1 VSIEQKQF
9 VIFADIHNP
18 YCSKMKEKILS
29 LLGFPPPASLKK
41 TYGPWKDGTS
51 IVENTLVVDG
61 RNVSN
66 ATALKAVY
74 SQLQE
79 GVKSIKANGKVLIY
93 SVEPELL
100 DTSTGLNASVHH
112 STYQRALEGISRSL
126 AKELGG
132 RGTTVNLLKLPPNMD
147 LKNYETVQAFFT
159 SGRSA
164 FITGQAVTTNDATT
178 SGRELSE
185 KICVVTGGAG
195 GIGSA
200 TVKRLAT
207 EGATVIIADMPQMEE
222 RAKSLLSNAGKV
234 SFLGADLTDEAAR
247 KTLLETIK
255 EKHGRIDVLV
265 NNAGITRDKTLKNMP
280 EHYWDNLIAIN
291 LTAVINLTEDALAMG
306 LIPEGGRII
315 STSSI
320 SGIAGNFGQT
330 NYTATKAALIGYSAA
345 KSKELK
351 AKGITINAIA
361 PGYIE
366 TDMVKTMP
374 LMTRIFAERLTSLAQ
389 AGKPEDIAEAIAFLA
404 HPGAESI
411 NGQVLRVCGG
421 SFLGA

>member
-1 VSIEQKQF
+1 
-9 VIFADIHNP
+9 
-18 YCSKMKEKILS
+18 MKEKILA
-29 LLGFPPPASLKK
+29 LLGFPPPAVLNK
-41 TYGPWKDGTS
+41 TYGPWKDGTTT
-51 IVENTLVVDG
+51 VENALIVDG
-61 RNVSN
+61 RNVNN
-66 ATALKAVY
+66 AESLKAVFDE
-74 SQLQE
+74 LQA
-79 GVKSIKANGKVLIY
+79 GVKNIKANGKVLIY

-100 DTSTGLNASVHH
+100 TDSHH
-112 STYQRALEGISRSL
+112 STFQRALEGISRSL

-132 RGTTVNLLKLPPNMD
+132 RGTSVNLVKLPPNVD
-147 LKNYETVQAFFT
+147 LKNYATVQEFFT
-159 SGRSA
+159 SGRCA
-164 FITGQAVTTNDATT
+164 FITGQAVAANEATK
-178 SGRELSE
+178 SGSELSD

-200 TVKRLAT
+200 TVKRLAA

-222 RAKSLLSNAGKV
+222 RAKSLLSSKV

-247 KTLLETIK
+247 KNLLETIK
-255 EKHGRIDVLV
+255 AQHERIDVLV

-280 EHYWDNLIAIN
+280 EHYWDQLIAIN
-291 LTAVINLTEDALAMG
+291 LTAVINLTEDALEMG

-330 NYTATKAALIGYSAA
+330 NYTATKAALIGYSSS

-389 AGKPEDIAEAIAFLA
+389 AGKPEDIAEAMAFLA
-404 HPGAESI
+404 HPGVQSI

>member
-1 VSIEQKQF
+1 
-9 VIFADIHNP
+9 
-18 YCSKMKEKILS
+18 MKEKILS
-29 LLGFPPPASLKK
+29 LFGFPPPTPLIK
-41 TYGPWKDGTS
+41 TYGPWKNGTTT
-51 IVENTLVVDG
+51 VENALIIDG

-66 ATALKAVY
+66 SAALKAVFNE
-74 SQLQE
+74 LQE
-79 GVKSIKANGKVLIY
+79 GVKQIKANGKVLIY
-93 SVEPELL
+93 SIEPELL
-100 DTSTGLNASVHH
+100 EDVHH
-112 STYQRALEGISRSL
+112 STYQRSLEGISRSL

-132 RGTTVNLLKLPPNMD
+132 KGTTVNLIKLPPNVD
-147 LKNYETVQAFFT
+147 VKNYKTVEEFFT

-164 FITGQAVTTNDATT
+164 FITGQAVSVNEASS

-200 TVKRLAT
+200 TVKRLAA

-222 RAKSLLSNAGKV
+222 RAKTLLSDTSASLSEGKV
-234 SFLGADLTDEAAR
+234 SFLGADLTNADAR
-247 KTLLETIK
+247 KQLLETIK
-255 EKHGRIDVLV
+255 EKHGRIDVLI

-280 EHYWDNLIAIN
+280 EHYWDSLIAIN

-330 NYTATKAALIGYSAA
+330 NYTATKAALIGYSAS

-351 AKGITINAIA
+351 SKGITINAIA

-389 AGKPEDIAEAIAFLA
+389 AGKPEDIAEAMAFLA

>member
-1 VSIEQKQF
+1 
-9 VIFADIHNP
+9 
-18 YCSKMKEKILS
+18 MKEKILL
-29 LLGFPPPASLKK
+29 LLGFPPPALLKK

-51 IVENTLVVDG
+51 VVDNTLVIDG
-61 RNVSN
+61 RNVNN
-66 ATALKAVY
+66 ATELKAVY

-100 DTSTGLNASVHH
+100 DTSTGLSASVHH

-132 RGTTVNLLKLPPNMD
+132 RGTTVNLVKLPPNVD
-147 LKNYETVQAFFT
+147 LKNYKTVQEFFT

-164 FITGQAVTTNDATT
+164 FITGQAITANHATT
-178 SGRELSE
+178 SRRELSE

-200 TVKRLAT
+200 TVNRLAT
-207 EGATVIIADMPQMEE
+207 EGATVIIADMPQMED
-222 RAKSLLSNAGKV
+222 RAVSLLNDTSTPLSAGKV
-234 SFLGADLTDEAAR
+234 SFMGADLTDESAR
-247 KTLLETIK
+247 KSLLKSIK
-255 EKHGRIDVLV
+255 EKHGRVDVLI

-315 STSSI
+315 NTSSI

-366 TDMVKTMP
+366 TEMVKTMP

-389 AGKPEDIAEAIAFLA
+389 AGKPEDIAEAMAFLA

>member
-1 VSIEQKQF
+1 
-9 VIFADIHNP
+9 
-18 YCSKMKEKILS
+18 MKEKILS
-29 LLGFPPPASLKK
+29 LLGFPPPTLLIK
-41 TYGPWKDGTS
+41 TYEPWKDGTS
-51 IVENTLVVDG
+51 IVENPLIVDG

-66 ATALKAVY
+66 AAALKTVFH
-74 SQLQE
+74 QLQE
-79 GVKSIKANGKVLIY
+79 GVKSSKLNGKVLIY
-93 SVEPELL
+93 SVQPELL
-100 DTSTGLNASVHH
+100 EDVHH
-112 STYQRALEGISRSL
+112 STYQRSLEGISRSL

-132 RGTTVNLLKLPPNMD
+132 RGTTVNLIKLPPNAD
-147 LKNYETVQAFFT
+147 LSNYTTVQEFFT

-164 FITGQAVTTNDATT
+164 FITGQAISANEAAR

-200 TVKRLAT
+200 TVKRLAS
-207 EGATVIIADMPQMEE
+207 EGATVIIADMPQMED
-222 RAKSLLSNAGKV
+222 RAKTLLSDKV
-234 SFLGADLTDEAAR
+234 SFLGADLTDEATR
-247 KTLLETIK
+247 KILLETIK
-255 EKHGRIDVLV
+255 GQHGRIDVLI

-280 EHYWDNLIAIN
+280 EQYWDNLIAIN
-291 LTAVINLTEDALAMG
+291 LTAVINLTEEALTMG
-306 LIPEGGRII
+306 LIPAGGRII

-330 NYTATKAALIGYSAA
+330 NYTATKAALIGYSAS

-374 LMTRIFAERLTSLAQ
+374 MMTRIFAERLTSLAQ
-389 AGKPEDIAEAIAFLA
+389 AGKPEDIAEAMAFLA

>member
-1 VSIEQKQF
+1 
-9 VIFADIHNP
+9 
-18 YCSKMKEKILS
+18 MKEKILS
-29 LLGFPPPASLKK
+29 LLGFPPPTPLKK
-41 TYGPWKDGTS
+41 TYSPWKDGTS
-51 IVENTLVVDG
+51 VVENTLVVDG

-66 ATALKAVY
+66 ATALKLIFN
-74 SQLQE
+74 QLQE

-93 SVEPELL
+93 SVQPELL
-100 DTSTGLNASVHH
+100 EDVHH

-132 RGTTVNLLKLPPNMD
+132 RGTTVNLVKLQPNVD
-147 LKNYETVQAFFT
+147 LNNYETVEEFFT

-164 FITGQAVTTNDATT
+164 FITGQAVVANDATK

-200 TVKRLAT
+200 TVKRLAS
-207 EGATVIIADMPQMEE
+207 EGATVVIADMPQMEE
-222 RAKSLLSNAGKV
+222 RAKSMLSDKV

-247 KTLLETIK
+247 KNLLETIK

-280 EHYWDNLIAIN
+280 EHYWDSLIAIN

-330 NYTATKAALIGYSAA
+330 NYTATKAALIGYSAS

-374 LMTRIFAERLTSLAQ
+374 LTTRIFAERLTSLAQ
-389 AGKPEDIAEAIAFLA
+389 AGKPEDIAEAMAFLA

>member
-1 VSIEQKQF
+1 
-9 VIFADIHNP
+9 
-18 YCSKMKEKILS
+18 MKEKILS
-29 LLGFPPPASLKK
+29 LFGFPPPTPLKK
-41 TYGPWKDGTS
+41 TYTPWRDGTS
-51 IVENTLVVDG
+51 MVDNALVIDG
-61 RNVSN
+61 RKVKDEVG
-66 ATALKAVY
+66 LKQVFN
-74 SQLQE
+74 QLQE
-79 GVKSIKANGKVLIY
+79 GVKKIRSNGKVLVY
-93 SVEPELL
+93 SVQPELL
-100 DTSTGLNASVHH
+100 TDAMH
-112 STYQRALEGISRSL
+112 STYQRALEGILRSL

-132 RGTTVNLLKLPPNMD
+132 RGTTVNLLKLPPNAELSD
-147 LKNYETVQAFFT
+147 YTVPQEFFT

-164 FITGQAVTTNDATT
+164 FISGQAISLNDAKSPT
-178 SGRELSE
+178 GDLSE

-200 TVKRLAT
+200 TVKRLAS
-207 EGATVIIADMPQMEE
+207 EGATVIIADIPQMEE
-222 RAKSLLSNAGKV
+222 RATVLLTETV
-234 SFLGADLTDEAAR
+234 SFMGADLTDEAAR
-247 KTLLETIK
+247 KQLLETIK
-255 EKHGRIDVLV
+255 EKHGRIDVLI

-280 EHYWDNLIAIN
+280 EHYWDDLIAIN
-291 LTAVINLTEDALAMG
+291 LTAVINLTEDALEMG

-330 NYTATKAALIGYSAA
+330 NYTATKAALIGYSASKA
-345 KSKELK
+345 KELK

-366 TDMVKTMP
+366 TEMVKTMP

-389 AGKPEDIAEAIAFLA
+389 AGKPEDIAEAMAFLA
-404 HPGAESI
+404 HPGSQSI

>member
-1 VSIEQKQF
+1 
-9 VIFADIHNP
+9 
-18 YCSKMKEKILS
+18 MKLQ
-29 LLGFPPPASLKK
+29 P
-41 TYGPWKDGTS
+41 
-51 IVENTLVVDG
+51 NVD
-61 RNVSN
+61 
-66 ATALKAVY
+66 
-74 SQLQE
+74 
-79 GVKSIKANGKVLIY
+79 
-93 SVEPELL
+93 
-100 DTSTGLNASVHH
+100 LN
-112 STYQRALEGISRSL
+112 
-126 AKELGG
+126 
-132 RGTTVNLLKLPPNMD
+132 
-147 LKNYETVQAFFT
+147 NYETVEEFFT

-164 FITGQAVTTNDATT
+164 FITGQAVVANDATK

-200 TVKRLAT
+200 TVKRLAS
-207 EGATVIIADMPQMEE
+207 EGATVVIADMPQMEE
-222 RAKSLLSNAGKV
+222 RAKSMLSDKV

-247 KTLLETIK
+247 KNLLETIK

-280 EHYWDNLIAIN
+280 EHYWDSLIAIN

-330 NYTATKAALIGYSAA
+330 NYTATKAALIGYSAS

-366 TDMVKTMP
+366 TDIVKTMP
-374 LMTRIFAERLTSLAQ
+374 LTTRIFAERLTSLAQ
-389 AGKPEDIAEAIAFLA
+389 AGKPEDIAEAMAFLA

>member
-1 VSIEQKQF
+1 
-9 VIFADIHNP
+9 
-18 YCSKMKEKILS
+18 MKEKILS
-29 LLGFPPPASLKK
+29 LFGFPPPTPLIK
-41 TYGPWKDGTS
+41 TYGPWKNGTTTVDNAL
-51 IVENTLVVDG
+51 IVDG

-66 ATALKAVY
+66 AAALKAIFNE
-74 SQLQE
+74 LQE
-79 GVKSIKANGKVLIY
+79 GVKQIMANGKVLIY
-93 SVEPELL
+93 SIQPELL
-100 DTSTGLNASVHH
+100 EDVHH
-112 STYQRALEGISRSL
+112 STYQRSLEGISRSL

-132 RGTTVNLLKLPPNMD
+132 KGTTVNLIKLPPNVD
-147 LKNYETVQAFFT
+147 VKNYKTVEEFFT

-164 FITGQAVTTNDATT
+164 FITGQAVSANEASS
-178 SGRELSE
+178 SGREFSE

-200 TVKRLAT
+200 TVKRLAA

-222 RAKSLLSNAGKV
+222 RAKTLLSDTSASLSEGKV
-234 SFLGADLTDEAAR
+234 SFLGADLTKADAR
-247 KTLLETIK
+247 KQLLETIK
-255 EKHGRIDVLV
+255 EKHGRIDVLI

-280 EHYWDNLIAIN
+280 EHYWDSLIAIN

-330 NYTATKAALIGYSAA
+330 NYTATKAALIGYSAS

-351 AKGITINAIA
+351 SKGITINAIA

-389 AGKPEDIAEAIAFLA
+389 AGKPEDIAEAMAFLA

>member
-1 VSIEQKQF
+1 
-9 VIFADIHNP
+9 
-18 YCSKMKEKILS
+18 MKEKILA
-29 LLGFPPPASLKK
+29 LLGFPPPTPLKK

-51 IVENTLVVDG
+51 IVENALVVDG

-66 ATALKAVY
+66 AAALK
-74 SQLQE
+74 SIFDELQT
-79 GVKSIKANGKVLIY
+79 GGKNIKANGKVLIY
-93 SVEPELL
+93 SIQPELL
-100 DTSTGLNASVHH
+100 EDVHH

-132 RGTTVNLLKLPPNMD
+132 RGTTVNLVKLPANVD
-147 LKNYETVQAFFT
+147 LKNYTTVQEFFT

-164 FITGQAVTTNDATT
+164 FITGQAVATNEASR

-200 TVKRLAT
+200 TVKRLAA

-222 RAKSLLSNAGKV
+222 RATSLLSDKV
-234 SFLGADLTDEAAR
+234 SFLGTDLTKPEAR
-247 KTLLETIK
+247 KQLLDDIK
-255 EKHGRIDVLV
+255 AKQGRIDVLI
-265 NNAGITRDKTLKNMP
+265 NNAGITRDKTMKNMP
-280 EHYWDNLIAIN
+280 EHYWDQVIAIN
-291 LTAVINLTEDALAMG
+291 LTAVIALTEEALAEG

-330 NYTATKAALIGYSAA
+330 NYTATKAALIGYSASKA
-345 KSKELK
+345 KELK

-366 TDMVKTMP
+366 TEMVKTMP

-389 AGKPEDIAEAIAFLA
+389 AGKPEDIAEAMAFLA
-404 HPGAESI
+404 HPGAECI

>member
-1 VSIEQKQF
+1 
-9 VIFADIHNP
+9 
-18 YCSKMKEKILS
+18 
-29 LLGFPPPASLKK
+29 
-41 TYGPWKDGTS
+41 
-51 IVENTLVVDG
+51 
-61 RNVSN
+61 
-66 ATALKAVY
+66 
-74 SQLQE
+74 
-79 GVKSIKANGKVLIY
+79 
-93 SVEPELL
+93 
-100 DTSTGLNASVHH
+100 
-112 STYQRALEGISRSL
+112 
-126 AKELGG
+126 
-132 RGTTVNLLKLPPNMD
+132 VNLVKLPPNVD
-147 LKNYETVQAFFT
+147 LKNYKTVQEFFT

-164 FITGQAVTTNDATT
+164 FISGQALNLNEATK

-200 TVKRLAT
+200 TVKRLAA
-207 EGATVIIADMPQMEE
+207 EGATVIIADIPQMEE
-222 RAKSLLSNAGKV
+222 RASSLIGGKV
-234 SFLGADLTDEAAR
+234 SFMGADLTDDNAR
-247 KTLLETIK
+247 KSLLESIK
-255 EKHGRIDVLV
+255 KKHGRIDVLV

-330 NYTATKAALIGYSAA
+330 NYTATKAALIGYSAS

-351 AKGITINAIA
+351 LKGITINAIA
-361 PGYIE
+361 PGYIK

-389 AGKPEDIAEAIAFLA
+389 AGKPEDIAEAMAFLA
-404 HPGAESI
+404 HPGAESV

>member
-1 VSIEQKQF
+1 
-9 VIFADIHNP
+9 
-18 YCSKMKEKILS
+18 MKERILS
-29 LLGFPPPASLKK
+29 LFGFPPPTPLKK
-41 TYGPWKDGTS
+41 TYGPWKNGT
-51 IVENTLVVDG
+51 VTVNDALVVDG
-61 RNVSN
+61 RNISN
-66 ATALKAVY
+66 PAALKAFY
-74 SQLQE
+74 IELQD
-79 GVKSIKANGKVLIY
+79 GVKSIGSNGKVLIC
-93 SVEPELL
+93 SVQPEMLADVL
-100 DTSTGLNASVHH
+100 H
-112 STYQRALEGISRSL
+112 STYQRSLDGSARSL
-126 AKELGG
+126 AKELGA
-132 RGTTVNLLKLPPNMD
+132 RGTTVNLVKFPPNVA
-147 LKNYETVQAFFT
+147 LKDYATVQEFFT

-164 FITGQAVTTNDATT
+164 FITGQTISVNEASS

-185 KICVVTGGAG
+185 KVCLVTGGAG

-200 TVKRLAT
+200 TVKRLAS

-222 RAKSLLSNAGKV
+222 RAKSSLSDKV
-234 SFLGADLTDEAAR
+234 SFLAADLTNEEAR
-247 KTLLETIK
+247 KQLLESIK
-255 EKHGRIDVLV
+255 AKHGRIDVLI

-280 EHYWDNLIAIN
+280 EHYWDQVIAIN
-291 LTAVINLTEDALAMG
+291 LTAVINLSEEALALG

-330 NYTATKAALIGYSAA
+330 NYTATKAALIGYSASR
-345 KSKELK
+345 SKALK
-351 AKGITINAIA
+351 AQGITVNAIA

-389 AGKPEDIAEAIAFLA
+389 AGKPEDIAEAMAFLA
-404 HPGAESI
+404 HPGAQSI

>member
-1 VSIEQKQF
+1 
-9 VIFADIHNP
+9 
-18 YCSKMKEKILS
+18 MKEKILS
-29 LLGFPPPASLKK
+29 LLGFPPPTLLIK
-41 TYGPWKDGTS
+41 TYEPWKDGTS
-51 IVENTLVVDG
+51 IVENPLIIDG

-66 ATALKAVY
+66 AAALKTVFH
-74 SQLQE
+74 QLQE
-79 GVKSIKANGKVLIY
+79 GVKSSKLNGKVLIY
-93 SVEPELL
+93 SVQPELL
-100 DTSTGLNASVHH
+100 EDVHH
-112 STYQRALEGISRSL
+112 STYQRSLEGISRSL

-132 RGTTVNLLKLPPNMD
+132 RGTTVNLIKLPPNAD
-147 LKNYETVQAFFT
+147 LSNYTTVQEFFT

-164 FITGQAVTTNDATT
+164 FITGQAISANEAAR

-200 TVKRLAT
+200 TVKRLAS

-222 RAKSLLSNAGKV
+222 RAKTLLSDKV
-234 SFLGADLTDEAAR
+234 SFLGADLTDEATR

-255 EKHGRIDVLV
+255 GQHGRIDVLI

-280 EHYWDNLIAIN
+280 EQYWDNLIAIN
-291 LTAVINLTEDALAMG
+291 LTAVINLTEEALTMG
-306 LIPEGGRII
+306 LIPAGGRII

-330 NYTATKAALIGYSAA
+330 NYTATKAALIGYSAS

-374 LMTRIFAERLTSLAQ
+374 MMTRIFAERLTSLAQ
-389 AGKPEDIAEAIAFLA
+389 AGKPEDIAEAMAFLA

>member
-1 VSIEQKQF
+1 M
-9 VIFADIHNP
+9 
-18 YCSKMKEKILS
+18 MKEKILA
-29 LLGFPPPASLKK
+29 LLGFPPPTPLKK
-41 TYGPWKDGTS
+41 TYGTWKDGTS
-51 IVENTLVVDG
+51 KAENTVVVDG
-61 RNVSN
+61 RKVCNPSTLN
-66 ATALKAVY
+66 AFKDE
-74 SQLQE
+74 LQN
-79 GVKSIKANGKVLIY
+79 GIRAIKSNGKVLIY
-93 SVEPELL
+93 STQPELL
-100 DTSTGLNASVHH
+100 ENVHH
-112 STYQRALEGISRSL
+112 STYQRSLEGISRSL

-132 RGTTVNLLKLPPNMD
+132 RGTTVNLVKLPPNVNVS
-147 LKNYETVQAFFT
+147 NYKTVEEFFT

-164 FITGQAVTTNDATT
+164 FITGQALVANEAVK

-200 TVKRLAT
+200 TVKRLAA
-207 EGATVIIADMPQMEE
+207 EGATVVIADIPQMEE
-222 RAKSLLSNAGKV
+222 RASSLLNDYI
-234 SFLGADLTDEAAR
+234 SFLGADLTDETAR
-247 KTLLETIK
+247 KQLLEMIK

-280 EHYWDNLIAIN
+280 EHYWDQVIDIN
-291 LTAVINLTEDALAMG
+291 LSAVIALTEDALEMG

-315 STSSI
+315 GTSSI

-330 NYTATKAALIGYSAA
+330 NYTATKAALIGYSAS

-351 AKGITINAIA
+351 SKGITINAIA

-389 AGKPEDIAEAIAFLA
+389 AGKPEDIAEAMAFLA
-404 HPGAESI
+404 HPGAECI

>member
-1 VSIEQKQF
+1 
-9 VIFADIHNP
+9 
-18 YCSKMKEKILS
+18 MKEKILA
-29 LLGFPPPASLKK
+29 LLGFPPPTPLKK
-41 TYGPWKDGTS
+41 TYTPWKDGTKT
-51 IVENTLVVDG
+51 VENALIIDG
-61 RNVSN
+61 RDVKDE
-66 ATALKAVY
+66 AGLKRVFNE
-74 SQLQE
+74 LQA
-79 GVKSIKANGKVLIY
+79 GVKTIKANGKVLIY
-93 SVEPELL
+93 SVQPELVD
-100 DTSTGLNASVHH
+100 DTQH

-126 AKELGG
+126 AKEVGG
-132 RGTTVNLLKLPPNMD
+132 RGTTVNLVNLPPNVD
-147 LKNYETVQAFFT
+147 LKNYETVQEFFT

-164 FITGQAVTTNDATT
+164 FITAQAVSVNETSK
-178 SGRELSE
+178 SGRELAE

-200 TVKRLAT
+200 TVKRLAA
-207 EGATVIIADMPQMEE
+207 EGATVIIADIPQMEE
-222 RAKSLLSNAGKV
+222 RAASILGGKV
-234 SFLGADLTDEAAR
+234 SFMGADLTDANTR
-247 KTLLETIK
+247 KALLESIK

-330 NYTATKAALIGYSAA
+330 NYTATKAALIGYSAS

-389 AGKPEDIAEAIAFLA
+389 AGKPEDIAEAMAFLA
-404 HPGAESI
+404 HPGAQSI

>member
-1 VSIEQKQF
+1 
-9 VIFADIHNP
+9 
-18 YCSKMKEKILS
+18 MKERILS
-29 LLGFPPPASLKK
+29 LLGFPPPAVLDK
-41 TYGPWKDGTS
+41 TYGSWKDGTS
-51 IVENTLVVDG
+51 VVENALVVDG

-66 ATALKAVY
+66 ATALKALFD
-74 SQLQE
+74 QLQA
-79 GVKSIKANGKVLIY
+79 GVKNIKANGKVLIY
-93 SVEPELL
+93 AIQPDLL
-100 DTSTGLNASVHH
+100 KDVHH

-132 RGTTVNLLKLPPNMD
+132 KGTTVNLVKLPPNVE
-147 LKNYETVQAFFT
+147 LKNYATVQEFFT

-164 FITGQAVTTNDATT
+164 FITGQAVAANEATK

-200 TVKRLAT
+200 TVKRLAS
-207 EGATVIIADMPQMEE
+207 EGATVVIADMPQMEE
-222 RAKSLLSNAGKV
+222 RAISLLSDKV

-247 KTLLETIK
+247 KNLLETIK
-255 EKHGRIDVLV
+255 KKHGRIDVLV

-280 EHYWDNLIAIN
+280 EHYWDQLIAIN

-306 LIPEGGRII
+306 LIPHGGRII

-330 NYTATKAALIGYSAA
+330 NYTATKAALIGYSAS

-366 TDMVKTMP
+366 TEMVKTMP

-389 AGKPEDIAEAIAFLA
+389 AGKPEDIAEAMAFLA

>member
-1 VSIEQKQF
+1 
-9 VIFADIHNP
+9 
-18 YCSKMKEKILS
+18 MKEKILA
-29 LLGFPPPASLKK
+29 LLGFPPPAVLNK
-41 TYGPWKDGTS
+41 TYGPWKDGTTT
-51 IVENTLVVDG
+51 VENALIVDG
-61 RNVSN
+61 RNVNN
-66 ATALKAVY
+66 AESLKAVFDE
-74 SQLQE
+74 LQA
-79 GVKSIKANGKVLIY
+79 GVKNIKANGKVLIY
-93 SVEPELL
+93 SVQPELL
-100 DTSTGLNASVHH
+100 EDVHH

-132 RGTTVNLLKLPPNMD
+132 RGTSVNLVKLPPNVD
-147 LKNYETVQAFFT
+147 LKNYATVQEFFT
-159 SGRSA
+159 SGRCA
-164 FITGQAVTTNDATT
+164 FITGQAVAANEATK
-178 SGRELSE
+178 SGSELSD

-200 TVKRLAT
+200 TVKRLAA

-222 RAKSLLSNAGKV
+222 RAKSLLSSKV

-247 KTLLETIK
+247 KNLLETIK
-255 EKHGRIDVLV
+255 AQHERIDVLV

-280 EHYWDNLIAIN
+280 EHYWDQLIAIN
-291 LTAVINLTEDALAMG
+291 LTAVINLTEDALEMG

-330 NYTATKAALIGYSAA
+330 NYTATKAALIGYSSS

-389 AGKPEDIAEAIAFLA
+389 AGKPEDIAEAMAFLA
-404 HPGAESI
+404 HPGAQSI

>member
-1 VSIEQKQF
+1 
-9 VIFADIHNP
+9 
-18 YCSKMKEKILS
+18 MKEKILS
-29 LLGFPPPASLKK
+29 LFGFPPPAILNK
-41 TYGPWKDGTS
+41 TYDPWKDGTTS
-51 IVENTLVVDG
+51 VENALVVDG
-61 RNVSN
+61 RTVSN
-66 ATALKAVY
+66 ASALKEIFH
-74 SQLQE
+74 QLQA
-79 GVKSIKANGKVLIY
+79 GVKEIKANGKVLIY
-93 SVEPELL
+93 SVQPELL
-100 DTSTGLNASVHH
+100 SDTHH

-132 RGTTVNLLKLPPNMD
+132 RGTTVNLIKLPPNVELM
-147 LKNYETVQAFFT
+147 NYKTIEEFFT

-164 FITGQAVTTNDATT
+164 FITGQALTANEATK

-200 TVKRLAT
+200 TVKRLAS
-207 EGATVIIADMPQMEE
+207 EGATVIIADMLQMEE
-222 RAKSLLSNAGKV
+222 RAKSLLSEKV
-234 SFLGADLTDEAAR
+234 SFLGADLTDESAR
-247 KTLLETIK
+247 KKLLETIK

-291 LTAVINLTEDALAMG
+291 LTAVINLTEDALEMG
-306 LIPEGGRII
+306 LIPNGGRII

-330 NYTATKAALIGYSAA
+330 NYTATKAALIGYSAS

-389 AGKPEDIAEAIAFLA
+389 AGKPEDIAEAMAFLA

>member
-1 VSIEQKQF
+1 
-9 VIFADIHNP
+9 
-18 YCSKMKEKILS
+18 MKEKILA
-29 LLGFPPPASLKK
+29 LLGFPPPAILNK
-41 TYGPWKDGTS
+41 TYEPWSQGTETVS
-51 IVENTLVVDG
+51 NALVVDG

-66 ATALKAVY
+66 ATALKDVY
-74 SQLQE
+74 NQLQA

-93 SVEPELL
+93 SVNPSLL
-100 DTSTGLNASVHH
+100 EDVHH

-132 RGTTVNLLKLPPNMD
+132 RGTTVNLLKLPPNVD
-147 LKNYETVQAFFT
+147 LKNYQTPTEFFT

-164 FITGQAVTTNDATT
+164 FITGQAIALNDATK

-185 KICVVTGGAG
+185 KVCLVTGGAG

-200 TVKRLAT
+200 TVKRLEA
-207 EGATVIIADMPQMEE
+207 EGATVIIADIPAMESK
-222 RAKSLLSNAGKV
+222 AAGLLSDNV
-234 SFLGADLTDEAAR
+234 SFMGADLTDESAR
-247 KTLLETIK
+247 KKLLEEVK
-255 EKHGRIDVLV
+255 EKHGRIDVLI

-280 EHYWDNLIAIN
+280 EHYWDQLIAIN
-291 LTAVINLTEDALAMG
+291 LTAVINLTEEALAME
-306 LIPEGGRII
+306 LIPNGGRII
-315 STSSI
+315 GTSSI

-330 NYTATKAALIGYSAA
+330 NYTATKAALIGYAA
-345 KSKELK
+345 SKSKELREK
-351 AKGITINAIA
+351 RITINAIA

-366 TDMVKTMP
+366 TEMVKTMP

-389 AGKPEDIAEAIAFLA
+389 AGKSEDIAEAMAFLA
-404 HPGAESI
+404 HPGAESV

>member
-1 VSIEQKQF
+1 
-9 VIFADIHNP
+9 
-18 YCSKMKEKILS
+18 MKEKILS
-29 LLGFPPPASLKK
+29 LLGFPPPTPLKK
-41 TYGPWKDGTS
+41 TYSPWKDGTS
-51 IVENTLVVDG
+51 VVENTLVVDG

-66 ATALKAVY
+66 ATALKLIFN
-74 SQLQE
+74 QLQE

-93 SVEPELL
+93 SVQPELL
-100 DTSTGLNASVHH
+100 EDVHH

-132 RGTTVNLLKLPPNMD
+132 RGTTVNLVKLQPNVD
-147 LKNYETVQAFFT
+147 LNNYETVEEFFT

-164 FITGQAVTTNDATT
+164 FITGQAVVANDATK

-200 TVKRLAT
+200 TVKRLAS
-207 EGATVIIADMPQMEE
+207 EGATVVIADMPQMEE
-222 RAKSLLSNAGKV
+222 RAKSMLSDKV

-247 KTLLETIK
+247 KNLLETIK

-280 EHYWDNLIAIN
+280 EHYWDSLIAIN

-330 NYTATKAALIGYSAA
+330 NYTATKAALIGYSAS

-366 TDMVKTMP
+366 TDIVKTMP
-374 LMTRIFAERLTSLAQ
+374 LTTRIFAERLTSLAQ
-389 AGKPEDIAEAIAFLA
+389 AGKPEDIAEAMAFLA

>member
-1 VSIEQKQF
+1 
-9 VIFADIHNP
+9 
-18 YCSKMKEKILS
+18 MKEKILS
-29 LLGFPPPASLKK
+29 VLGFPPPTQLKK
-41 TYGPWKDGTS
+41 TYESWKNGTNA
-51 IVENTLVVDG
+51 VENAVIIDA
-61 RNVSN
+61 RKAN
-66 ATALKAVY
+66 AFHALKTVFNE
-74 SQLQE
+74 LKV
-79 GVKSIKANGKVLIY
+79 GVKSIKSNGKVLIY
-93 SVEPELL
+93 SVQPELL
-100 DTSTGLNASVHH
+100 DDVHH

-132 RGTTVNLLKLPPNMD
+132 KGTTVNLLRLPPNVD
-147 LKNYETVQAFFT
+147 LKNYKTVQEFFT

-164 FITGQAVTTNDATT
+164 FISGQALNLNEAPK

-200 TVKRLAT
+200 TVKRLAA
-207 EGATVIIADMPQMEE
+207 EGATVIIADIPQMEE
-222 RAKSLLSNAGKV
+222 KASSLLNDTSTPISAGKV
-234 SFLGADLTDEAAR
+234 SFMGADLTDDNAR
-247 KTLLETIK
+247 KSLLESIK

-291 LTAVINLTEDALAMG
+291 LTAVISLTEDALAMD
-306 LIPEGGRII
+306 LIPAGGRII

-330 NYTATKAALIGYSAA
+330 NYTATKAALIGYSAS

-351 AKGITINAIA
+351 LKGITINAIA

-389 AGKPEDIAEAIAFLA
+389 AGKPEDIAEAMAFLA
-404 HPGAESI
+404 HPGAESV

>member
-1 VSIEQKQF
+1 
-9 VIFADIHNP
+9 
-18 YCSKMKEKILS
+18 MKEKILA
-29 LLGFPPPASLKK
+29 LLGFPPPTLLQK
-41 TYGPWKDGTS
+41 TYQPWKDGTKV
-51 IVENTLVVDG
+51 VENTLIVDG
-61 RNVSN
+61 RD
-66 ATALKAVY
+66 AKDEAGLKEVFN
-74 SQLQE
+74 QLQA
-79 GVKSIKANGKVLIY
+79 GVKNIKANGKVLIY
-93 SVEPELL
+93 AIDPELL
-100 DTSTGLNASVHH
+100 TSSAALSTHISHA
-112 STYQRALEGISRSL
+112 TYQRALEGISRSL

-132 RGTTVNLLKLPPNMD
+132 RGTTVNLVRLPPNVE
-147 LKNYETVQAFFT
+147 LGNYTTVQEFFV

-164 FITGQAVTTNDATT
+164 FITGQAIDANEAHT

-185 KICVVTGGAG
+185 KVCVVTGGAG

-200 TVKRLAT
+200 TVKRLAA
-207 EGATVIIADMPQMEE
+207 EGATVVIADIPQMEE
-222 RAKSLLSNAGKV
+222 RAKSLLSDKV
-234 SFLGADLTDEAAR
+234 TFMGADLTDEAAR
-247 KTLLETIK
+247 KALLQTIK
-255 EKHGRIDVLV
+255 STHGRIDVLV

-280 EHYWDNLIAIN
+280 EHYWDQLIAIN
-291 LTAVINLTEDALAMG
+291 LTAVINLTEDALAME

-330 NYTATKAALIGYSAA
+330 NYTATKAAIIGYSAA
-345 KSKELK
+345 KAQELK

-366 TDMVKTMP
+366 TEMVKTMP

-389 AGKPEDIAEAIAFLA
+389 AGKPEDIAEAMAFLA
-404 HPGAESI
+404 HPGAQSI

>member
-1 VSIEQKQF
+1 
-9 VIFADIHNP
+9 
-18 YCSKMKEKILS
+18 MKEKILS
-29 LLGFPPPASLKK
+29 LLGFPPPTPLKK

-51 IVENTLVVDG
+51 VVENTLVVDG

-66 ATALKAVY
+66 ATALKLIFN
-74 SQLQE
+74 QLQE

-93 SVEPELL
+93 SVQPELL
-100 DTSTGLNASVHH
+100 EDVHH

-132 RGTTVNLLKLPPNMD
+132 RGTTVNLVKLQPNVD
-147 LKNYETVQAFFT
+147 LNNYETVEEFFT

-164 FITGQAVTTNDATT
+164 FITGQAVIANDATK

-200 TVKRLAT
+200 TVKRLAS
-207 EGATVIIADMPQMEE
+207 EGATVVIADMPQMEE
-222 RAKSLLSNAGKV
+222 RAKSLLSDKV
-234 SFLGADLTDEAAR
+234 SFLGADLTDEVAR
-247 KTLLETIK
+247 KTLLATIK

-280 EHYWDNLIAIN
+280 EHYWDSLIAIN

-330 NYTATKAALIGYSAA
+330 NYTATKAALIGYSAS

-374 LMTRIFAERLTSLAQ
+374 LTTRIFAERLTSLAQ
-389 AGKPEDIAEAIAFLA
+389 AGKPEDIAEAMAFLA